1 LEQKNWSNIMSEL
14 TSWEDMTPLEQAQC
28 TYWDMYK
35 DAYGH
40 RPRGIDTS
48 SWTLAAFD
56 EEFERLGKTI
66 EADYQQ
72 RKLAE
77 AASVARFE
85 EQVKSFITM
94 GANDRE
100 AAIRWFH
107 EAEQTNGDHE
117 YLCYCLGLPYG
128 YFRKLEAA

>member
-1 LEQKNWSNIMSEL
+1 MSEL

-56 EEFERLGKTI
+56 AEFAVLGKII
-66 EADYQQ
+66 EEENQRRQQ
-72 RKLAE
+72 AQ
-77 AASVARFE
+77 AAAVVRFE
-85 EQVKSFITM
+85 EQVKSFIKM

-100 AAIRWFH
+100 TALRWFH
-107 EAEQTNGDHE
+107 EAEQTNGDDD
-117 YLCYCLGLPYG
+117 YLCFCLGLPYH
-128 YFRKLEAA
+128 YFKKLETV

>member
-1 LEQKNWSNIMSEL
+1 MTEL
-14 TSWEDMTPLEQAQC
+14 TSWEDMSPLEQAQC

-56 EEFERLGKTI
+56 AEFDRLGKII
-66 EADYQQ
+66 EEEYQQ
-72 RKLAE
+72 RKQAE
-77 AASVARFE
+77 AAAVARFE

-107 EAEQTNGDHE
+107 EAEKTNGDDE

-128 YFRKLEAA
+128 YFRKLETA

>member
-1 LEQKNWSNIMSEL
+1 MREL

-56 EEFERLGKTI
+56 AEFAVLGKII
-66 EADYQQ
+66 EEENQQ
-72 RKLAE
+72 RQQAQ
-77 AASVARFE
+77 AAAIVRFE
-85 EQVKSFITM
+85 EQVKSFIKM

-100 AAIRWFH
+100 TALRWFH
-107 EAEQTNGDHE
+107 EAEQTNGDDE
-117 YLCYCLGLPYG
+117 YLCFCLGLPYH
-128 YFRKLEAA
+128 YFKKLETA

>member
-1 LEQKNWSNIMSEL
+1 MSDL
-14 TSWEDMTPLEQAQC
+14 KSWEEMSDLERAAC

-56 EEFERLGKTI
+56 AEFAVLGKII
-66 EADYQQ
+66 EEENQQ
-72 RKLAE
+72 RQQAQ
-77 AASVARFE
+77 AAAIVRFE
-85 EQVKSFITM
+85 EQVKSFIKM

-100 AAIRWFH
+100 TALRWFH
-107 EAEQTNGDHE
+107 EAEQTNGDDE
-117 YLCYCLGLPYG
+117 YLCFCLGLPYH
-128 YFRKLEAA
+128 YFKKLETA

>member
-1 LEQKNWSNIMSEL
+1 MTKLA
-14 TSWEDMTPLEQAQC
+14 SWEDMTPLEQAQC

-56 EEFERLGKTI
+56 AEFDRLGKII
-66 EADYQQ
+66 EEEYQQ
-72 RKLAE
+72 RKQAE
-77 AASVARFE
+77 AAAVARFE

-100 AAIRWFH
+100 TAIRWFH
-107 EAEQTNGDHE
+107 EAEQTNGDDE

-128 YFRKLEAA
+128 YFRKLEIA

>member
-1 LEQKNWSNIMSEL
+1 MSEL

-56 EEFERLGKTI
+56 AEFVVLGKII
-66 EADYQQ
+66 EEENQQ
-72 RKLAE
+72 RKQAQ
-77 AASVARFE
+77 AAAIVRFE
-85 EQVKSFITM
+85 EQVKSFIKM

-100 AAIRWFH
+100 TALRWFH
-107 EAEQTNGDHE
+107 EAEQTNGDEE
-117 YLCYCLGLPYG
+117 YLCFCLGLPYN
-128 YFRKLEAA
+128 YFKKLETA

>member
-1 LEQKNWSNIMSEL
+1 MSEL

-48 SWTLAAFD
+48 GWSLEDFD
-56 EEFERLGKTI
+56 AEFARLGKII
-66 EADYQQ
+66 EEEYQQ
-72 RKLAE
+72 RKQAE
-77 AASVARFE
+77 AAAVARFE
-85 EQVKSFITM
+85 EQVKSFIAM

-100 AAIRWFH
+100 TAVRWFH
-107 EAEQTNGDHE
+107 EAEQTNGDDE